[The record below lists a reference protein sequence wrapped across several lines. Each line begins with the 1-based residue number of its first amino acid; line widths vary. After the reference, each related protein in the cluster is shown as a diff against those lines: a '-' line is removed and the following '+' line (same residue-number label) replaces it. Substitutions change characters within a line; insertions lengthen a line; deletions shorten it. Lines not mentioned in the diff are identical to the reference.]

1 MPVPY
6 EADKIYIFVPLRFCV
21 SKKRTTMASK
31 PVSAIIMATRLEA
44 APFIQGLNLNKVE
57 GTPLPVF
64 HNQNTILILSGIGKA
79 NAAMATAF
87 CCLVHHPEIIFNFG
101 AAGALDESLELGE
114 VLQISRILEPD
125 RPDLRTS
132 LPELHLPETLADF
145 KSVPL
150 ATQDRPMLT
159 PHERKQASRYASLA
173 DMEAASVVQVCKRFE
188 TPCHVFKFVSDTP
201 DHAGSK
207 DILANILSFRNA
219 FFEFIHEKVLAG
231 KSQISNLKF
240 EI

>member
-1 MPVPY
+1 
-6 EADKIYIFVPLRFCV
+6 
-21 SKKRTTMASK
+21 MAK
-31 PVSAIIMATRLEA
+31 ETGTAIIMATRLEA

-64 HNQNTILILSGIGKA
+64 HNQNTVLILSGIGKA

-87 CCLVHHPEIIFNFG
+87 CCLVHRPEIVFNFG

-114 VLQISRILEPD
+114 VLQVSRILEPD

-132 LPELHLPETLADF
+132 LPEFHLPDTLADF

-150 ATQDRPMLT
+150 ATQDRPMLS
-159 PHERKQASRYASLA
+159 PDERKQASRYASLA

-201 DHAGSK
+201 AHDQGG
-207 DILANILSFRNA
+207 DIVTNIRSLRNN
-219 FFEFIHEKVLAG
+219 FFEFIRTKVL
-231 KSQISNLKF
+231 SL
-240 EI
+240 